1 MNARPGSRRTAAMF
15 RPHLSVLAACLWITV
30 TALNAAAAGSG
41 DAALTAARQRASEVA
56 AVIVAAA
63 YPDQPSPPADA
74 AWRTSLGVNL
84 QDYANNPGADRAR
97 FESAADASRRI
108 LKGETSAKHTPADTS
123 RWLDAAAD
131 ALLAHVRAAETA
143 AAGTAP
149 SSEQAATIS
158 ELRRTAHLAR
168 FHARR
173 LIASVHLN
181 LFKRALRLAELVAAT
196 LIEKE
201 AVAAWSELVALAG
214 DHPLASQW
222 RSELKG
228 LQLNLKELEEQCCP
242 PDEAILREKVWE
254 PATDHGQPI
263 P

>member
-1 MNARPGSRRTAAMF
+1 MSRSLRS
-15 RPHLSVLAACLWITV
+15 LLAACLCSIVLPLCTV
-30 TALNAAAAGSG
+30 AAAPGE
-41 DAALTAARQRASEVA
+41 AAPAEARQRAHAIA
-56 AVIVAAA
+56 AIIVAAA
-63 YPDQPSPPADA
+63 YPDQPSPPPDA
-74 AWRTSLGVNL
+74 AWRSSLGVNL

-108 LKGETSAKHTPADTS
+108 LKGETSVKHTPADTS

-131 ALLAHVRAAETA
+131 ALLAHVRATEATTA
-143 AAGTAP
+143 GVEP
-149 SSEQAATIS
+149 SAEQAAALT
-158 ELRRTAHLAR
+158 EMRRAAYLAR

-214 DHPLASQW
+214 DHPLAAVW

-242 PDEAILREKVWE
+242 PDEAILKEKVWE
-254 PATDHGQPI
+254 PASDRGQPI

>member
-1 MNARPGSRRTAAMF
+1 MF
-15 RPHLSVLAACLWITV
+15 RLHLSVLAVCLWF
-30 TALNAAAAGSG
+30 TATAPSTAAAGSR
-41 DAALTAARQRASEVA
+41 DATLAAGRQRASEVA
-56 AVIVAAA
+56 TVIVAAA

-123 RWLDAAAD
+123 RWLDATAD
-131 ALLAHVRAAETA
+131 ALLAHVRTAEA
-143 AAGTAP
+143 AANGAAP
-149 SSEQAATIS
+149 SAELAATLS

-214 DHPLASQW
+214 DHPLATQW

-242 PDEAILREKVWE
+242 PDEAILREKVWQ
-254 PATDHGQPI
+254 PATDRGLPI
-263 P
+263 R